1 MWKME
6 TEGLEVELQ
15 PMWRCVVRQPA
26 SFPEGQWGQR
36 GLPSLTRSLFL
47 QRQVCTLVST
57 GMHYMEVI
65 AAAVTDLPVGLSCSV
80 SVDYWDWRLSMAGTS
95 ATSPSASPG
104 RVCVTTGRNL
114 RSNLQLSNR
123 IETDRRFQIKK
134 NTNSMWNRI
143 IGFQQ
148 HHVSEDAR

>member
-1 MWKME
+1 ME
-6 TEGLEVELQ
+6 TEGLEIELQ

-36 GLPSLTRSLFL
+36 GLPSLTWSLFL
-47 QRQVCTLVST
+47 QRQVCSLVST

-65 AAAVTDLPVGLSCSV
+65 AAAVTDLQVGWNCSV
-80 SVDYWDWRLSMAGTS
+80 SVDYWETGAFPWQAFLLLLHLPALGESVSPQAGTWGAIS
-95 ATSPSASPG
+95 SWI
-104 RVCVTTGRNL
+104 TGL
-114 RSNLQLSNR
+114 ELTEDSRSK
-123 IETDRRFQIKK
+123 KK

-148 HHVSEDAR
+148 HHVSEDAH